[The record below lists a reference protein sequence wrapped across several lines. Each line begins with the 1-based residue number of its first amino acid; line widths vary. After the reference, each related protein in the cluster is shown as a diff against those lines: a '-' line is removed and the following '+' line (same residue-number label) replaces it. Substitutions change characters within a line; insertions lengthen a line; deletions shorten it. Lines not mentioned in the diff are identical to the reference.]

1 MSGRSPWSVKL
12 NDILRKLRLNFT
24 ETVLEA
30 KEALKS
36 VYILKF
42 NLLTPQRTL
51 TKALSERGMRPE
63 HAFSM
68 DIYEV
73 KKEKHY

>member
-1 MSGRSPWSVKL
+1 MSHRRSPWSVK
-12 NDILRKLRLNFT
+12 RHFKKAKLNFT

-51 TKALSERGMRPE
+51 TNALSERGMCPE